1 MDSDEQFHRLARRDT
16 ELTNLAAR
24 GRRRALALMVLM
36 YLPAPFVVML
46 LNNDTSL
53 VSVIPIAVACLAG
66 TSYSWAKW
74 RRRPEDSQSVAFVGL
89 DRKRRGTTYRSMWH
103 GTAIDDAVVVTIVES
118 IDCHLRR
125 SLWPVVAAVVAVA
138 AAAIVL
144 VEVGGG
150 EGSTLIA
157 IAIGVLAA
165 AVVAAHRWVMNR
177 VTLVLDRGR
186 QPAPSR

>member
-1 MDSDEQFHRLARRDT
+1 MLAV
-16 ELTNLAAR
+16 R

-36 YLPAPFVVML
+36 YVPAPFVVMG
-46 LNNDTSL
+46 LNDDTSL
-53 VSVIPIAVACLAG
+53 VSVIPIAVACLCG

-89 DRKRRGTTYRSMWH
+89 DRKRRVTTYRSLLR

-118 IDCHLRR
+118 IDCHLRG
-125 SLWPVVAAVVAVA
+125 SLWIVVASVIAVA
-138 AAAIVL
+138 AAAIGL
-144 VEVGGG
+144 VEAGGG
-150 EGSTLIA
+150 GGWTPAA

-165 AVVAAHRWVMNR
+165 AVIAGHRWVINR

-186 QPAPSR
+186 LP